1 MALFQIQNLRSNEVH
16 RKVSV
21 NVLLPV
27 DSHAQ
32 HPAGERFRTLYLF
45 HGVTDNNMAW
55 LLNTRLYELAEK
67 YNLCVVLPSGEN
79 SFYMNRKDRFEC
91 WENFF
96 CQELP
101 QLMQRAFPL
110 SDRREDTFI
119 GGFSMGGFGALRNG
133 LKHYDRYGKIF
144 CFAPALEL
152 EYTMD
157 STYDAENYLM
167 NRSFVEAH
175 YGPDLQAYR
184 NSDKDPLWLIDHL
197 TAQGI
202 DLPKIYM
209 ATGQDDTLADVHRA
223 IEQPLADAQADYTA
237 KIVPG
242 IHDWDFINRN
252 LEQALQWLAEE

>member
-1 MALFQIQNLRSNEVH
+1 MENKHWICLCISYTIELYFYYHFNSIEKGILYPMALFQSQNLRSNEVH

-79 SFYMNRKDRFEC
+79 SFYMNREDRFEC

-101 QLMQRAFPL
+101 LLMQRACPL

-119 GGFSMGGFGALRNG
+119 GGLDVYKRQV
-133 LKHYDRYGKIF
+133 L
-144 CFAPALEL
+144 APCG
-152 EYTMD
+152 T
-157 STYDAENYLM
+157 
-167 NRSFVEAH
+167 
-175 YGPDLQAYR
+175 
-184 NSDKDPLWLIDHL
+184 
-197 TAQGI
+197 
-202 DLPKIYM
+202 
-209 ATGQDDTLADVHRA
+209 
-223 IEQPLADAQADYTA
+223 
-237 KIVPG
+237 
-242 IHDWDFINRN
+242 
-252 LEQALQWLAEE
+252 

>member
-16 RKVSV
+16 RKVAV

-32 HPAGERFRTLYLF
+32 HPVGERFRTLYLF

-79 SFYMNRKDRFEC
+79 SFYMNQEDRFEC

-101 QLMQRAFPL
+101 LLMQRTFPL

-133 LKHYDRYGKIF
+133 LKHHDRYGKIF

-152 EYTMD
+152 EYTMN

-175 YGPDLQAYR
+175 YGANLEASQ
-184 NSDKDPLWLIDHL
+184 NSNQNPLWLIEHL

-223 IEQPLADAQADYTA
+223 IEQKLKAAKADYTA

-242 IHDWDFINRN
+242 IHDWAFINQN
-252 LEQALQWLAEE
+252 LEQALQWLAEK

>member
-1 MALFQIQNLRSNEVH
+1 MALFQIQNLRSNEIH

-21 NVLLPV
+21 NVLLPI
-27 DSHAQ
+27 DSH
-32 HPAGERFRTLYLF
+32 GEHHSGECFRTLYLF

-79 SFYMNRKDRFEC
+79 SFYMNREDRFEC

-96 CQELP
+96 CEELP
-101 QLMQRAFPL
+101 TLLQRAFPL
-110 SDRREDTFI
+110 STRKEDTFI

-133 LKHYDRYGKIF
+133 LKHHDIYGKIC

-152 EYTMD
+152 EYTLD

-167 NRSFVEAH
+167 NRGFIEAH
-175 YGPDLQAYR
+175 YGNDLHASYQ
-184 NSDKDPLWLIDHL
+184 SDQNPLLLIDHL
-197 TAQGI
+197 SAKGI
-202 DLPKIYM
+202 ELPKIFLT
-209 ATGQDDTLADVHRA
+209 TGQDDTLVEVHKTV
-223 IEQPLADAQADYTA
+223 EQHLKAANADYTA

-242 IHDWDFINRN
+242 IHDWDFLNRN
-252 LEQALQWLAEE
+252 LEQALQWLTQA